1 MTTLK
6 RSSLKLLILAAL
18 LISAAVSV
26 DSTKAKTTAAKLSC
40 SACAEAVKRDIGLC
54 YQLQAQATEECGIDW
69 IIDPCE
75 VGPAQVC
82 INKCTC
88 N

>member
-18 LISAAVSV
+18 LISSAVSV
-26 DSTKAKTTAAKLSC
+26 DSTKANTKAANLSC
-40 SACAEAVKRDIGLC
+40 SACADAVNRDIGLC
-54 YQLQAQATEECGIDW
+54 YQLQAQANEECGINW

-82 INKCTC
+82 IKGCTC